1 MTGWSANFVGV
12 GRATL
17 IDDTGELQLVQV
29 TEGAAGDGFADR
41 ITDKVRRVAEFGFA
55 SVPPIGAE
63 VLMLRRSGDRSR
75 SMVIGTSH
83 RPSRPKSL
91 QPGDTVLYDVRG
103 IKIALT
109 AAGVTV
115 NAAGLEVLITD
126 ASKVRCT
133 CDIETTGDVRCR
145 ADGQAVSLGALHDAY
160 NAHHHSG
167 VQAGTALTGTTD
179 HPL

>member
-1 MTGWSANFVGV
+1 MTEYSVNFVGI

-17 IDDTGELQLVQV
+17 IDDTGDLQLVQV
-29 TEGAAGDGFADR
+29 TEGAAGGGFADR

-63 VLMLRRSGDRSR
+63 VLMLRRGGDRSR
-75 SMVIGTSH
+75 SMVVGTSH
-83 RPSRPKSL
+83 RPSRPRGL
-91 QPGDTVLYDVRG
+91 QPGDSGIYDVRG
-103 IKIALT
+103 RKITLT
-109 AAGVTV
+109 ADGVTV
-115 NAAGLEVLITD
+115 DGAGGVVTVTN

-160 NAHHHSG
+160 NLHHHKD
-167 VQAGTALTGTTD
+167 VQAGTALSGTTD
-179 HPL
+179 QPL